1 MLPLSEASRLNGE
14 KSSYAE
20 VAETYGQDGPPICE
34 IVMKE
39 KDFHA
44 GFAATSQLTDTSGHA
59 GILSSRQGKG

>member
-14 KSSYAE
+14 KSWYAE

-34 IVMKE
+34 IVTKE